1 MTRSVARAAMTA
13 ELGRISL
20 VDQRLRGTDVP
31 VVPRIGRAIGLAIT
45 IGLAIA
51 TALAVPP
58 LVLADAVPPSGG
70 GPPLVIDPF
79 DPLDPFLVSQLILPA
94 LLAVAA
100 LVAWR
105 RPALRRRIAAIVTGL
120 LLGTTG
126 LFLIVGGLFFA
137 DWTGGHR
144 VSVPAVVV
152 GIVIAG
158 AGILGA
164 TLIGRRAAR
173 RPADA
178 PNDTETG
185 PALK

>member
-70 GPPLVIDPF
+70 GPPPVIDPF
-79 DPLDPFLVSQLILPA
+79 DPLLVSQFILPA

>member
-31 VVPRIGRAIGLAIT
+31 VVPRIGRAIGLAI
-45 IGLAIA
+45 A

-70 GPPLVIDPF
+70 GPPPVIEPF
-79 DPLDPFLVSQLILPA
+79 DPLDPFLVSQLILPG
-94 LLAVAA
+94 LIVVAA

-105 RPALRRRIAAIVTGL
+105 RPAWRRRIAAIVTGL
-120 LLGTTG
+120 LLGTAG
-126 LFLIVGGLFFA
+126 LFLIVVGLFFA

-144 VSVPAVVV
+144 VSVPAVIV

-173 RPADA
+173 QPAET